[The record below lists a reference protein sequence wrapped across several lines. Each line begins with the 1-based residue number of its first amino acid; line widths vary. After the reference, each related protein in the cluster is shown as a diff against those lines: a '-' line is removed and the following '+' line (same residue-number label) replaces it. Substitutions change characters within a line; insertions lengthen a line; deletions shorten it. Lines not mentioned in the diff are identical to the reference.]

1 MSLVSN
7 QDIDAGVSIVSTQLP
22 NVRTT
27 SADGTTVDRSGYTRA
42 MFIAHLGTITDGT
55 FAFDPEE
62 SDNGTDWSNIAAA
75 DLSGAFVSGTSAA
88 DDRTQKVGYLGNKR
102 YLRCNLTVSGSP
114 STGGAVGV
122 SVLLAGARRVT
133 P

>member
-1 MSLVSN
+1 MTLVSN

-22 NVRTT
+22 NVRTA
-27 SADGTTVDRSGYTRA
+27 SADGVTVDRAGYTRA

-62 SDNGTDWSNIAAA
+62 SDDGVEWSNIAAS

-88 DDRTQKVGYLGNKR
+88 DDRTQVVGYLGHKR
-102 YLRCNLTVSGSP
+102 YLRCNLAVTGSP
-114 STGGAVGV
+114 ETGGAVGV
-122 SVLLAGARRVT
+122 TVVLAGARRVT

>member
-1 MSLVSN
+1 MTLVTN

-62 SDNGTDWSNIAAA
+62 SDNGTDWSNIAAS

-102 YLRCNLTVSGSP
+102 YLRCNLTVSGAP
-114 STGGAVGV
+114 ATGGAVGV